1 MLILDMEETNE
12 TSNLD
17 RVLRDW
23 WTRLKA
29 WLQRQ
34 PLAKDEDKE
43 EIEESD
49 LPASLIL

>member
-23 WTRLKA
+23 WAKLKA
-29 WLQRQ
+29 WLLAQ
-34 PLAKDEDKE
+34 PLARDEKDEETDE
-43 EIEESD
+43 QD